1 MRDAKVCIVGPG
13 AMGSFYYWKFHQAG
27 FEQTALLAGGERAR
41 RLQKNGIR
49 VNGQTVPARVVT
61 PEDTDYA
68 ADLIVVAVKYH
79 HLGQVGA
86 DMQNLVAD
94 NTLIVSVM
102 NGIDSEEILARTYG
116 WDKVLYAIA
125 LGIDAQREPDQVRV
139 TNQGTVYFGEKTNK
153 ETSSRV
159 QRVADL
165 FQAANIAYQIPE
177 DMIRVMWWKYMIN
190 VGVNQVSAV
199 LRAPFGTFQK
209 SPEARNLMQEA
220 MQEVIEVAK
229 AKGIQ
234 LGPEDIQSWLQVMD
248 TLDPEGKTS
257 MCQDVLAG
265 RKTEVEMFAGTLLTM
280 ARDLEVPTPLLNHY
294 LFQLLRAIE
303 QDMGSDASR

>member
-1 MRDAKVCIVGPG
+1 MQDAKVCVIGPG

-41 RLQKNGIR
+41 RLQNKGIR
-49 VNGQTVPARVVT
+49 INGQTVPARVVT

-79 HLGQVGA
+79 HLGQVVT
-86 DMQNLVAD
+86 DMQNVVAD
-94 NTLIVSVM
+94 NTLLVSVM
-102 NGIDSEEILARTYG
+102 NGIDSEEILARTYS

-125 LGIDAQREPDQVRV
+125 LGIDAQREPGQVRV
-139 TNQGTVYFGEKTNK
+139 TNQGTVYFGEQRNQQLTP
-153 ETSSRV
+153 RV
-159 QRVADL
+159 KRVEELFKAAD
-165 FQAANIAYQIPE
+165 IAYQIPE

-209 SPEARNLMQEA
+209 SEEARNLMQEA
-220 MQEVIEVAK
+220 MQEVINVAA

-234 LGPEDIQSWLQVMD
+234 LGTGDIESWLQVMD
-248 TLDPEGKTS
+248 TLDPEGRTS

-265 RKTEVEMFAGTLLTM
+265 RKTEVEMFAGILLRM
-280 ARDLEVPTPLLNHY
+280 GRELKVPTPLNGY
-294 LFQLLRAIE
+294 LFQFLRAIE
-303 QDMGSDASR
+303 QDMGANAS

>member
-1 MRDAKVCIVGPG
+1 MQDAKVCIVGPG

-27 FEQTALLAGGERAR
+27 FEQTTLLAGGERAR
-41 RLQKNGIR
+41 RLQNNGIR
-49 VNGQTVPARVVT
+49 VNGQTVPARVVG
-61 PEDTDYA
+61 PEDTHYA

-79 HLGQVGA
+79 HLDQVLA
-86 DMQNLVAD
+86 DMKNLVAD

-139 TNQGTVYFGEKTNK
+139 TNQGIVYFGQKSNQQF
-153 ETSSRV
+153 SSRV
-159 QRVADL
+159 KRVEEL
-165 FQAANIAYQIPE
+165 FQAADIAYQIPE
-177 DMIRVMWWKYMIN
+177 DMVRVMWWKYMIN

-209 SPEARNLMQEA
+209 SQEAKDLMQEA
-220 MQEVIEVAK
+220 MQEVINVAG
-229 AKGIQ
+229 AKDIQ
-234 LGPEDIQSWLQVMD
+234 LGSEDIDSWLQVLD
-248 TLDPEGKTS
+248 SLDPEGKTS

-280 ARDLEVPTPLLNHY
+280 GRDLDIPTPLNRY
-294 LFQLLRAIE
+294 LFQFLRAIE
-303 QDMGSDASR
+303 QD

>member
-1 MRDAKVCIVGPG
+1 MQDAKVCIIGPG
-13 AMGSFYYWKFHQAG
+13 AMGSFYYWKFVQAG

-41 RLQKNGIR
+41 RLRENGIR
-49 VNGQTVPARVVT
+49 INGQTVPARVVT

-68 ADLIVVAVKYH
+68 ADLVIVAVKYH
-79 HLGQVGA
+79 HLGQVVA
-86 DMQNLVAD
+86 EMKNLVAES
-94 NTLIVSVM
+94 TLILSVM
-102 NGIDSEEILARTYG
+102 NGIDSEEILARSYG

-153 ETSSRV
+153 ETSPRV
-159 QRVADL
+159 QRVAEL
-165 FQAANIAYQIPE
+165 FQAADIAGQIPE

-199 LRAPFGTFQK
+199 LRAPFGTFQA
-209 SPEARNLMQEA
+209 SEDARDLMQEA
-220 MQEVIEVAK
+220 MQEVIDVAG

-234 LGPEDIQSWLQVMD
+234 LGQEDIQSWLRVMD
-248 TLDPEGKTS
+248 TLDPKGRTS

-265 RKTEVEMFAGTLLTM
+265 RKTEVEMFAGILLRM
-280 ARDLEVPTPLLNHY
+280 GREHNVPTPLNGY

-303 QDMGSDASR
+303 QDMGADAP

>member
-1 MRDAKVCIVGPG
+1 MQDAKVCIVGPG

-27 FEQTALLAGGERAR
+27 FEQTSLLAGGERAR
-41 RLQKNGIR
+41 RLQDNGIR
-49 VNGQTVPARVVT
+49 INGQTVPARVVT

-68 ADLIVVAVKYH
+68 ADLIIVAVKYH
-79 HLGQVGA
+79 HLVQVVA
-86 DMQNLVAD
+86 DMQNVVAG
-94 NTLIVSVM
+94 NTLMVSVM
-102 NGIDSEEILARTYG
+102 NGIDSEEILARAYG
-116 WDKVLYAIA
+116 WDKVLFAIA

-139 TNQGTVYFGEKTNK
+139 TNQGTVYFGEQSNQQLTP
-153 ETSSRV
+153 RV
-159 QRVADL
+159 KSVEELFKAAD
-165 FQAANIAYQIPE
+165 IAYQIPE

-209 SPEARNLMQEA
+209 SQYARDLMQEA
-220 MQEVIEVAK
+220 MQEVINVAA

-234 LGPEDIQSWLQVMD
+234 LDTGDIQSWLQVMD

-280 ARDLEVPTPLLNHY
+280 ARDLEVPTPLNHY